1 MIRKALSARAIGG
14 TRVAMPIRLRLALS
28 FALVCGGALLTSG
41 LLGYAF
47 FTRGHYDDLDRV
59 LIKDAEHTATEFV
72 GPQRSPKLTSTV
84 SDLEVALRL
93 YGPGGN
99 LLEQSRDGFALPP
112 VSPQAVLARPAGAA
126 FDLVSRLGPPAPSP
140 GVGAFGLFTAS
151 GQRWRSY
158 VMPIRTRQT
167 IIGYVE
173 ALSPLGRIDASVA
186 RLRWLL
192 TALSLT
198 CLLGAL
204 AVSWLVAGR
213 VLKPISELTQA
224 ASEIARSG
232 RLANRVANSPHRD
245 ELGRLSETF
254 NGMLESLEMYSE
266 TQQRFVADASHEL
279 RAPLTVIRGNL
290 EFLRRRPDVP
300 SVERAEALSDAER
313 EATRM
318 THLVSELLTLA
329 RGDAGMP
336 IQHDPVELEVVL
348 LEVFHEA
355 QNLVRGQ
362 SLKLGHIESARVA
375 GDEDR
380 LKQLLLILLDNA
392 LRYTPAGGTVTL
404 TLAQSGEGAEIRVCD
419 SGVGIPEVHLPH
431 VFERFY
437 RVDGARGRDSG
448 GSGLG
453 LPIAKWIVEGHGGQI
468 WLESRVGAGTMA
480 VVRLP
485 LRD

>member
-158 VMPIRTRQT
+158 VMPIRTGQT

-213 VLKPISELTQA
+213 VLKPISELTRA
-224 ASEIARSG
+224 AAEIARSG

-266 TQQRFVADASHEL
+266 TQQRFVADASH
-279 RAPLTVIRGNL
+279 
-290 EFLRRRPDVP
+290 
-300 SVERAEALSDAER
+300 
-313 EATRM
+313 
-318 THLVSELLTLA
+318 
-329 RGDAGMP
+329 
-336 IQHDPVELEVVL
+336 
-348 LEVFHEA
+348 
-355 QNLVRGQ
+355 
-362 SLKLGHIESARVA
+362 
-375 GDEDR
+375 
-380 LKQLLLILLDNA
+380 
-392 LRYTPAGGTVTL
+392 
-404 TLAQSGEGAEIRVCD
+404 
-419 SGVGIPEVHLPH
+419 
-431 VFERFY
+431 
-437 RVDGARGRDSG
+437 
-448 GSGLG
+448 
-453 LPIAKWIVEGHGGQI
+453 
-468 WLESRVGAGTMA
+468 
-480 VVRLP
+480 
-485 LRD
+485 